1 MLINRMFLVI
11 ILLYL
16 FSPIYFVPVFIL
28 ILLVFSIITSSKIA
42 FLQRKIFYLTI
53 ILVLV
58 SLLMIIINL
67 EIGKEIVELY
77 KWTTISLLI
86 LFFQNERSETFLYAF
101 QIYSI
106 LSFIM
111 IIIQQF
117 FSDNDLVL
125 QIAGY
130 YAAHDLIVENF
141 VKGHVRSTGFNEG
154 PGHVGVLISFNLLII
169 YLKFKW
175 GIISKRFKFFGALL
189 SLVGIVVTAAKGA
202 LPIFIIMNKRFSI
215 ITVGLFLV
223 FLFSVF
229 SIDDLF
235 YFERLTHSES
245 GEARVGIWASLIN
258 MSISEPLTFLFG
270 NARINELA
278 SISIFDSD
286 WIYIYFTK
294 GILGVSI
301 LLIVL
306 LHLSLKLQWSKSSFF
321 FLLIILVLIGFANPA
336 FTDIKF
342 GLIYFYLLISLGH
355 IRNKNK
361 NQIRNS
367 ILIQQ

>member
-1 MLINRMFLVI
+1 MLINRVFLII
-11 ILLYL
+11 ILMYF
-16 FSPIYFVPVFIL
+16 FSPIFFVPIIVL
-28 ILLVFSIITSSKIA
+28 ILLVFSIITSNKIA

-53 ILVLV
+53 LLVLV
-58 SLLMIIINL
+58 SLLMIITNL
-67 EIGKEIVELY
+67 QIGKEIVELY
-77 KWTTISLLI
+77 KWTSISLLI
-86 LFFQNERSETFLYAF
+86 LFFQNERAETFLYAF

-117 FSDNDLVL
+117 FPDNDLVL
-125 QIAGY
+125 QIASY

-175 GIISKRFKFFGALL
+175 GIILKGYKFLGALF
-189 SLVGIVVTAAKGA
+189 SLVSIVVTAAKGA
-202 LPIFIIMNKRFSI
+202 LPIFIILNKRFSI
-215 ITVGLFLV
+215 ISFGLFLV
-223 FLFSVF
+223 FFFSVF
-229 SIDDLF
+229 SIDDIF

-245 GEARVGIWASLIN
+245 GESRVDIWTSLIN

-270 NARINELA
+270 NARVDEVA

-286 WIYIYFTK
+286 WIYIFFTK

-321 FLLIILVLIGFANPA
+321 FLLIIFILIGFANPA

-342 GLIYFYLLISLGH
+342 GLIYFYLLISLSY
-355 IRNKNK
+355 IRIKNK
-361 NQIRNS
+361 NHIINS
-367 ILIQQ
+367 TIIQ